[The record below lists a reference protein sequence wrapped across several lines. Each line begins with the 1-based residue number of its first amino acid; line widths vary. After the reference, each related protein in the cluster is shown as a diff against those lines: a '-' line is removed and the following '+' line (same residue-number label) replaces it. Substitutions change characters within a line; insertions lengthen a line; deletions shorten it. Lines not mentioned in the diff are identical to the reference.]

1 MASFCAILHYLLYG
15 MIDAFI
21 SFVIISEEARFA
33 EKKIYVKMYFDSLR
47 KLYTTILSFQEEFS
61 EILP

>member
-1 MASFCAILHYLLYG
+1 MQIAYFCAILRYFLYG

-33 EKKIYVKMYFDSLR
+33 EKNLR
-47 KLYTTILSFQEEFS
+47 
-61 EILP
+61 